1 MHKSVI
7 LFSLIRSIYGMFPM
21 GRCYVNSC
29 ASSSYNLTAL
39 NTSCFFLT
47 PKICTD
53 TSKYDCCTGF
63 QSNLEK
69 IIMSLNPACKSSF
82 AYVTINNII
91 KIGGVYIDTFDDNSR
106 SQIRVTSLGLNPSM
120 AISINMCIKFNNK
133 NCTDFNTFCQDTDGI
148 CKYATFSSS
157 VNNCCPTCNL
167 NSPTPNPVYIPSP
180 SPKPPSPK
188 PSNPSQS
195 PTCQTACCA
204 KCIAN
209 SSLNGTC
216 FSLPL

>member
-1 MHKSVI
+1 MIVAQAFNQIWGK
-7 LFSLIRSIYGMFPM
+7 
-21 GRCYVNSC
+21 
-29 ASSSYNLTAL
+29 
-39 NTSCFFLT
+39 
-47 PKICTD
+47 KI
-53 TSKYDCCTGF
+53 
-63 QSNLEK
+63 
-69 IIMSLNPACKSSF
+69 SLNPACKSSF

-167 NSPTPNPVYIPSP
+167 NSPTPSPVYIPSP
-180 SPKPPSPK
+180 CPKPSSPFIPSPNLSSPFIPSPK
-188 PSNPSQS
+188 PSSPSPSQS

-204 KCIAN
+204 KCN
-209 SSLNGTC
+209 THSSLNGTC

>member
-1 MHKSVI
+1 
-7 LFSLIRSIYGMFPM
+7 MFPM

-29 ASSSYNLTAL
+29 AASSYNLTSL
-39 NTSCFFLT
+39 NSSCFFLT
-47 PKICTD
+47 PKTCTD

-69 IIMSLNPACKSSF
+69 IIISLNPACKTSF

-91 KIGGVYIDTFDDNSR
+91 KIGGVYVDTFDNYSR
-106 SQIRVTSLGLNPSM
+106 TQIRVTSLGLNPSM
-120 AISINMCIKFNNK
+120 ALSINMCIKFNNK

-157 VNNCCPTCNL
+157 VNNCCPTCYIS
-167 NSPTPNPVYIPSP
+167 SPSPIYSKPPSPIYIPN
-180 SPKPPSPK
+180 PKPPSPIYIPNPIPK
-188 PSNPSQS
+188 PPSPN

-204 KCIAN
+204 KCNAD